1 MNASLR
7 IVAKTLSIL
16 NVLDLIN
23 SYEDSARLLSI
34 AAVVNVGTSAQLILP
49 LSSKHP
55 HGHLPPGLVSAPY
68 FGGDS
73 IAVAASL
80 NGGNVLSHFVAMLHS
95 WLHDLGVSAS
105 SQAAG
110 DAEESLW
117 GRLSALAL
125 AEAETVKAPVVNG
138 RLFGERHATGGGA
151 EVVGIEPGPGLRLGA
166 VFGAICLGV
175 MRNLREMAA
184 EVMTMR

>member
-1 MNASLR
+1 M
-7 IVAKTLSIL
+7 
-16 NVLDLIN
+16 N
-23 SYEDSARLLSI
+23 SYQDSAPLLSI

-80 NGGNVLSHFVAMLHS
+80 NGGNVLSHFVGMLHS

-105 SQAAG
+105 NQAAG

-125 AEAETVKAPVVNG
+125 AEAEAEAEKAPVVNG
-138 RLFGERHATGGGA
+138 RLFGERHAVGSGA

-175 MRNLREMAA
+175 MRNLRELAA
-184 EVMTMR
+184 EVSS